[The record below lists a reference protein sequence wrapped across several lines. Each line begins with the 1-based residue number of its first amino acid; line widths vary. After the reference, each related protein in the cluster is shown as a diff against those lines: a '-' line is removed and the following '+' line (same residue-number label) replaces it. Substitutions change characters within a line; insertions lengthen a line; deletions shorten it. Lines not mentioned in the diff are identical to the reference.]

1 MNNEIFFFLSFF
13 QQESQISMT
22 SPSSTMSPT
31 GLCLR
36 GGPGGFNP
44 HYLYG
49 RPLNMVTGGQGSGQ
63 LNMTGRLTGSE
74 ISSSCPSSTVKTNL
88 PLPIHSDETI
98 TGTETGAET
107 SEESHNGL
115 PLLGMFL
122 SLNTSPEIRDPSL
135 VHSRDVI

>member
-1 MNNEIFFFLSFF
+1 
-13 QQESQISMT
+13 MT

-36 GGPGGFNP
+36 GGPGGVAIGNP

-63 LNMTGRLTGSE
+63 LNMTGRLTNNGSTE
-74 ISSSCPSSTVKTNL
+74 ISSSCPSSTIKTNL

-115 PLLGMFL
+115 TLLGMYFL
-122 SLNTSPEIRDPSL
+122 KYTWDQNVWHRWPVYEAKCLC
-135 VHSRDVI
+135 SRGHLILMI

>member
-1 MNNEIFFFLSFF
+1 
-13 QQESQISMT
+13 MT

-36 GGPGGFNP
+36 GGPGGVAIGNP

-74 ISSSCPSSTVKTNL
+74 ISSSCPSSTIKTNL

-115 PLLGMFL
+115 PLLGMFEVSGNL
-122 SLNTSPEIRDPSL
+122 LNGGSKLLFLCRI
-135 VHSRDVI
+135 DVCIHQHEFFT

>member
-1 MNNEIFFFLSFF
+1 
-13 QQESQISMT
+13 MT

-31 GLCLR
+31 GLCLK
-36 GGPGGFNP
+36 GGLGGVAIGNP

-63 LNMTGRLTGSE
+63 LNMTGRLTGSTE
-74 ISSSCPSSTVKTNL
+74 ISSSCPSSTIKTNL

-115 PLLGMFL
+115 PLLGMF
-122 SLNTSPEIRDPSL
+122 PSL
-135 VHSRDVI
+135 TLIGMSYESKKNAHR